1 MRSLSGTSSKL
12 SGGRLIEVLKFGN
25 RGSPGVWFGAPKIEP
40 KVEGEGKPLSLPP
53 FPPLLAFPF
62 LIEGEAAGQPAGGL
76 GLKIA
81 RFRSSPSVF
90 KTSSS
95 GGGGARVGNDAE
107 RRKLVS
113 FTKQVIERMSNESL
127 VHRAPYGLVIERKR
141 TLTVCISAR
150 LLESTREGAGE

>member
-12 SGGRLIEVLKFGN
+12 SGGRLIEVLKFGD

-40 KVEGEGKPLSLPP
+40 KVEGEGKPHPLPP
-53 FPPLLAFPF
+53 FLPLPEFPF

-81 RFRSSPSVF
+81 RFRSGPSVF
-90 KTSSS
+90 KTSPS
-95 GGGGARVGNDAE
+95 GGGGVRVGNDAE

-113 FTKQVIERMSNESL
+113 FAKQVIERMSNESL
-127 VHRAPYGLVIERKR
+127 VHRTPYGLSKGRER
-141 TLTVCISAR
+141 
-150 LLESTREGAGE
+150 